1 MLPDENESGT
11 AVLAEEHLVRNLT
24 EALET
29 LNEREREVLSMRFG
43 LDDGRPKPFEEI
55 SGKFNVTKER
65 IRQIVLRALR
75 KLQDPTIFLTL
86 RDFVEKG

>member
-1 MLPDENESGT
+1 MLPGDDDTGT
-11 AVLAEEHLVRNLT
+11 ASLAEEHLLRNLAA
-24 EALET
+24 ALET
-29 LNEREREVLSMRFG
+29 LNGREREVIAMRFG

-86 RDFVEKG
+86 KDFVEKG